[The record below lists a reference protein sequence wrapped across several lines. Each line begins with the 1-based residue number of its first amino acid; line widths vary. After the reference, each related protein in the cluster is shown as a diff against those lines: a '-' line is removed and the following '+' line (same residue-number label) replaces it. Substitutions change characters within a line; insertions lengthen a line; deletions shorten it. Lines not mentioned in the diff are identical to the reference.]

1 MDSLIFDSISL
12 RGTTAFWFVEMVVVE
27 GRESKVTTMARKIES
42 LPENESDVISCE
54 KATTNLIPL
63 R

>member
-1 MDSLIFDSISL
+1 L